1 MGVYSGTKEGCASAV
16 KGSEADNFQ
25 GPGMTKLTGRWR
37 YQKRSQPWKHP
48 QANMELPPPEDPPEE
63 ACSSQ
68 VKLTDWG
75 LPPEV
80 VEGYRTKGLV
90 TMFSWQAECLLQG
103 RALAGG
109 NLVYSAPT
117 SAGKTLV
124 AEILVLKC
132 VLERP
137 GKKALFILPFVSLA
151 REKMLHFQGMFGDSG
166 VRVDGYMGSH
176 HPPGGLAALDIAVCT
191 IEKANGLVNH
201 MLEDSGN
208 LEDLVTNHHVTNYHV
223 TNYHVTNHHVTNYHV
238 TNYHVTNYHVTNHHV
253 TNYHVT
259 NYHVTNHHV
268 TNHHVT
274 NYHVTNYH
282 VTNHHVT
289 NHHVT
294 NYHVTNYHVTNYHVT
309 NYHVTN
315 HHVTNYHVTNYHVT
329 NYHVTNYHV
338 TNHHVTNYHVTNYHV
353 TNHHVTNYHVTN
365 HHVTNHHVTN
375 YHVTNY
381 HVTNHH
387 VTNHHVTNYHVTN
400 YHVTNHHV
408 TNHHVTNYH
417 VTNYHVTNYHVTQL
431 PFLVVDELHLVG
443 DSHRGYL
450 LELLLTKVLFANLQR
465 SEEERTQIVGMSAT
479 LPNLTTLAGWLR
491 ADLYTTDFRP
501 VPLRELVKVG
511 PELLEGGQ
519 LLRRLDHCPL
529 QFPADPDH
537 TIQLALEPLLA
548 GGHGVLV
555 FCPTKNWCEQLAQN
569 LAREIY
575 RLGSLSAN
583 STSSELTAGRRL
595 REVLNSDR
603 LAEILELLR
612 KTPAGLDEILVRTVA
627 FGVAFHHAGL
637 TMEERD
643 VLEAGF
649 RAGHLKLLV
658 ATSTLSSGVNL
669 PARRVLIRSP
679 HFRGNS
685 LDPLA
690 YRQMA
695 GRAGRKGADTQGE
708 SILLC
713 KENEKAAAEALI
725 GAEMQPVQSCLLQ
738 TNGDLSSS
746 LKRAI
751 LEVVA
756 SGVAKQP
763 QDVRQYMSCT
773 LLACAVSAEQDEVT
787 AAVDGC
793 IGFLQEQELIT
804 ITGEDF
810 HPTKLGLAVLA
821 SSLSPD
827 EGLRVF
833 TELQKARQ
841 CFVLDSDLHLIYQVT
856 PPYISD
862 MLEQIDWLHYMNLWE
877 KLPAGQRRVGELVGV
892 EERFLARCVRGQ
904 NPTGPRQKRLLG
916 IHRRFFAA
924 LALADLVSEVPLHEV
939 ASKFSCGRGLLQSLQ
954 QSAAT
959 FAGDRG
965 NFVHNWLSCVSSI
978 KEL

>member
-1 MGVYSGTKEGCASAV
+1 
-16 KGSEADNFQ
+16 
-25 GPGMTKLTGRWR
+25 MTKLTGRWR

-63 ACSSQ
+63 ECSSQ

-80 VEGYRTKGLV
+80 VEGYRAKGLV
-90 TMFSWQAECLLQG
+90 TMFPWQAECLLQG

-208 LEDLVTNHHVTNYHV
+208 LEDLGI
-223 TNYHVTNHHVTNYHV
+223 
-238 TNYHVTNYHVTNHHV
+238 
-253 TNYHVT
+253 
-259 NYHVTNHHV
+259 
-268 TNHHVT
+268 
-274 NYHVTNYH
+274 
-282 VTNHHVT
+282 
-289 NHHVT
+289 
-294 NYHVTNYHVTNYHVT
+294 
-309 NYHVTN
+309 
-315 HHVTNYHVTNYHVT
+315 
-329 NYHVTNYHV
+329 
-338 TNHHVTNYHVTNYHV
+338 
-353 TNHHVTNYHVTN
+353 
-365 HHVTNHHVTN
+365 
-375 YHVTNY
+375 
-381 HVTNHH
+381 
-387 VTNHHVTNYHVTN
+387 
-400 YHVTNHHV
+400 
-408 TNHHVTNYH
+408 
-417 VTNYHVTNYHVTQL
+417 
-431 PFLVVDELHLVG
+431 LVVDELHLVG

-575 RLGSLSAN
+575 RLGSLSVHVVQAMIIMKPHNRVAPLPSNHVCPAN

-841 CFVLDSDLHLIYQVT
+841 CFVLDSDLHLIYQVCWPADSSFVMLKFTMVLQVT

-959 FAGDRG
+959 FAGL
-965 NFVHNWLSCVSSI
+965 NHHCV
-978 KEL
+978 KAVTYFYPP